1 MVWSNTE
8 LTNSSNDHKGKIDC
22 HSHLMS
28 YKVVAPINLKDTD
41 VTFSQSPCV
50 VYTGSQ
56 KKLNKCQVAR
66 GKK

>member
-41 VTFSQSPCV
+41 VTFS
-50 VYTGSQ
+50 
-56 KKLNKCQVAR
+56 
-66 GKK
+66 